1 MHVNRVF
8 FNFYSSKNKNHAYL
22 NIIDVRRLM
31 SQISLIMSF
40 IVIASISLFIGGEGK
55 LNINCHLNS
64 LQRNKVMCYQCLT
77 AEAEMNCETLV
88 HSRTTKV
95 NIFILY
101 IKYIY
106 IYISF
111 YINLL
116 LYIYVIYITFIIY
129 SVYIY
134 V

>member
-1 MHVNRVF
+1 
-8 FNFYSSKNKNHAYL
+8 
-22 NIIDVRRLM
+22 M
-31 SQISLIMSF
+31 SQIPLIMSF

-106 IYISF
+106 ISF

>member
-22 NIIDVRRLM
+22 NIIDVRRFM

-77 AEAEMNCETLV
+77 AEAEMNCETLM

-106 IYISF
+106 IYIF
-111 YINLL
+111 
-116 LYIYVIYITFIIY
+116 LY
-129 SVYIY
+129 
-134 V
+134 

>member
-22 NIIDVRRLM
+22 NIIDVRRFM

-106 IYISF
+106 ISF

>member
-1 MHVNRVF
+1 
-8 FNFYSSKNKNHAYL
+8 
-22 NIIDVRRLM
+22 M

>member
-22 NIIDVRRLM
+22 NIIDVRRFM

-88 HSRTTKV
+88 HSRTNK
-95 NIFILY
+95 
-101 IKYIY
+101 
-106 IYISF
+106 
-111 YINLL
+111 
-116 LYIYVIYITFIIY
+116 
-129 SVYIY
+129 
-134 V
+134 